1 VYIDCSFNFSRSGI
15 WQKEYLFIIWKWIL
29 DISHKDL
36 KYLQS
41 LLTELA
47 LPWRSALTY
56 SYMINMEDGL
66 MNIETTITLM
76 LIRVILPLKVKMTN
90 LHSLRTH
97 KAPKSMMNSKNSL
110 DLLLEYEMNNMMIS
124 LNNKLLF

>member
-1 VYIDCSFNFSRSGI
+1 
-15 WQKEYLFIIWKWIL
+15 
-29 DISHKDL
+29 
-36 KYLQS
+36 
-41 LLTELA
+41 
-47 LPWRSALTY
+47 
-56 SYMINMEDGL
+56 